1 MHTREQNGS
10 KYPQKVKQQIKGG
23 IIVKRN
29 RTKRILSM
37 LLTLCMVLTLAPMT
51 AFAENSKADEV
62 TINGVTLNSTYP
74 YLVGGAA
81 AWAVPSMMACCLN
94 NQII

>member
-1 MHTREQNGS
+1 
-10 KYPQKVKQQIKGG
+10 
-23 IIVKRN
+23 
-29 RTKRILSM
+29 
-37 LLTLCMVLTLAPMT
+37 MVLTLAPMT

>member
-1 MHTREQNGS
+1 M
-10 KYPQKVKQQIKGG
+10 
-23 IIVKRN
+23 KRN
-29 RTKRILSM
+29 RTKRLLSLM
-37 LLTLCMVLTLAPMT
+37 LTLCMVLTLAPMT

-81 AWAVPSMMACCLN
+81 AGAVPSMMACCLN